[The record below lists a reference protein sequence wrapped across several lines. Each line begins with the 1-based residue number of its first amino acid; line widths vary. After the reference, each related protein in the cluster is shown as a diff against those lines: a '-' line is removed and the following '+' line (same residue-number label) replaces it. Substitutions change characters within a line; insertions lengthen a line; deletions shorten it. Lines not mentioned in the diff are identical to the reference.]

1 MPYALLFA
9 AVSLAGTAALCRFAA
24 LPLGWALPVF
34 LLCFVLMHPLYLAL
48 YWLLSQPCDR
58 SRPIER
64 QNPRSRR
71 CCVGIASFLTFYA
84 GIRTELRG
92 AEKLPRDRR
101 FLYVSNHRSFYD
113 PLIVISSLKEENI
126 SFVSK
131 PSNMNLPLAGT
142 VAYAA
147 GYLAIDRE
155 NDRKAL
161 KTILT
166 AADYIRRGLCSVGI
180 YPEGTRGRGAELLPF
195 HAGSFKI
202 AQRAKCPVVIACIR
216 GTEGLHGFALFRRCR
231 AVLTIVEVL
240 EPEQAAAMS
249 TQELSAYS
257 RARIQACLDAPP
269 DAAPEGEKEAA
280 V

>member
-161 KTILT
+161 KTILA
-166 AADYIRRGLCSVGI
+166 AADYLKRGVCSMAI
-180 YPEGTRGRGAELLPF
+180 YPEGTRSRTGELLPF

-202 AQRAKCPVVIACIR
+202 AQRASAPLVVAVVR
-216 GTEGLHGFALFRRCR
+216 GSDRVKRRLFLRPTK
-231 AVLTIVEVL
+231 VELEILEVL
-240 EPEQAAAMS
+240 PPEQVKAMS
-249 TQELSAYS
+249 THELAEHS
-257 RARIQACLDAPP
+257 RALMEQAL
-269 DAAPEGEKEAA
+269 EN
-280 V
+280 